1 MPNVGRA
8 SWMALGIDEDRQI
21 AADADRVETVEE
33 EEPVS
38 AEQIL
43 DVVFGSHDQRI
54 HAGFLHQFVETVGVE
69 RRRNSHPCRSAA
81 GVAISSFARFHVLLP
96 DQVFSDYR

>member
-1 MPNVGRA
+1 
-8 SWMALGIDEDRQI
+8 MALRIDEDRQI
-21 AADADRVETVEE
+21 TADADRVEMVEE

-54 HAGFLHQFVETVGVE
+54 DAGFLHQFVETLGVE
-69 RRRNSHPCRSAA
+69 RRRNGHPGRSAA
-81 GVAISSFARFHVLLP
+81 EVAVSSFARFHVLLP